1 MMALESKH
9 DNYPFDTE
17 ISQDNPHDDSGNHQF
32 SPWFKKKT
40 RKNSNC
46 REQDRNNHGFLA
58 KLNLT
63 SKLPKMNKM
72 PEGSHKEEESLVW
85 VKNNLKNKINEEG
98 IRTSFNQTNSGF
110 STRNQFIETRH
121 NLYRKKMVKLYHKPK
136 SIQLT
141 L

>member
-1 MMALESKH
+1 
-9 DNYPFDTE
+9 
-17 ISQDNPHDDSGNHQF
+17 
-32 SPWFKKKT
+32 
-40 RKNSNC
+40 
-46 REQDRNNHGFLA
+46 
-58 KLNLT
+58 
-63 SKLPKMNKM
+63 M